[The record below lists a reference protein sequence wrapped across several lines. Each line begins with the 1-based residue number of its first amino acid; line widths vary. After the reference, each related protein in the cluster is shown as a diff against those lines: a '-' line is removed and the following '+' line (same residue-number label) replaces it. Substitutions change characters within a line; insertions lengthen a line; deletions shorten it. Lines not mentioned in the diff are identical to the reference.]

1 MIIKRLC
8 IYFFYDK
15 DGIVD
20 RYVLKMLTALSP
32 FFERIRFVSNGM
44 LSDDS
49 RDRICQVTPDII
61 ERENVGFD
69 VWAYKQVLESMS
81 DNELARFDEI
91 VMMNHTIM
99 GPVYPFSE
107 VFSEMERQDVDFW
120 GLTEY
125 HDYPEVRIKQCRYG
139 HFPEHIQSHFIAVRK
154 KLFSSP
160 EFREYWRKMPK
171 IKSYHDSVCRHEAVF
186 TKYFSDKGYR
196 WKVYAD
202 LDEGE
207 HDLCPII
214 YSPARLLRET
224 RCPVFKRRS
233 FFHDIDDL
241 QNWSNCEQAHELLEL
256 LESTGF
262 DTGMIW
268 ENVLRTCSLAD
279 IQKCVGSFIIPEKNG
294 ENYAVRT
301 ALVMHMYYSDQISVC
316 RRMADS
322 MPKSCDIYITT
333 PTQENEERIRRAFS
347 DGEWNSV
354 SVIRC
359 ENRGRDVSALLVA
372 ARDILDRYDLVCFAH
387 DKKSHRGE
395 KRIIGEDFSRHCFEN
410 ILGSREY
417 VEAVID
423 EFVRRPYLGI
433 LAPPA
438 PYHSCYR
445 RVVGNE
451 WTCNY
456 QQTKELAK
464 SLGINV
470 PMDSRVLP
478 AAPLGTMFW
487 FRPQALKPLLD
498 RRWEYNDFPPEPNAD
513 DGTMLHAIE
522 RLYVYAAQQA
532 GFYSAWCLRK
542 CNVGRYMTMMYSM
555 LGSEVYNRKYGR
567 IRSYLFDRVKEFVR
581 RKVSPGVWKQLKKL
595 YVFISGR

>member
-1 MIIKRLC
+1 
-8 IYFFYDK
+8 
-15 DGIVD
+15 
-20 RYVLKMLTALSP
+20 MLSALSP
-32 FFERIRFVSNGM
+32 FFDSIRFVSNGA

-49 RDRICQVTPDII
+49 RDRIRSVVTDIT
-61 ERENVGFD
+61 ERENVGLD
-69 VWAYKQVLESMS
+69 VGAYRQILESMTAE
-81 DNELARFDEI
+81 ELGQFDEI

-125 HDYPEVRIKQCRYG
+125 HELPEVRIKKSRYG
-139 HFPEHIQSHFIAVRK
+139 HYPEHIQSHFIAVRRNM
-154 KLFSSP
+154 FTSQ
-160 EFREYWRKMPK
+160 EFMEYWRRMPK
-171 IKSYHDSVCRHEAVF
+171 IRTYQDSVCYHESVF
-186 TKYFSDKGYR
+186 TKYFSDMGYR

-202 LDEGE
+202 LDGGE

-214 YSPARLLRET
+214 YSPAKLIRET

-241 QNWSNCEQAHELLEL
+241 QYWSLGTQAQELLEL
-256 LESTGF
+256 LDSTGF

-268 ENVLRTCSLAD
+268 ENILRTCSLAD
-279 IQKCVGSFIIPEKNG
+279 IQKCVGSYIIPEKKG
-294 ENYAVRT
+294 DISMVRT
-301 ALVMHMYYSDQISVC
+301 ALVMHLYYEDQIPEC
-316 RRMADS
+316 RRMAAS
-322 MPKSCDIYITT
+322 MPCTSDIYITT
-333 PTQENEERIRRAFS
+333 PSEKNEELIRREFS
-347 DGEWNSV
+347 GGEWNSV
-354 SVIRC
+354 NIIRC

-372 ARDILDRYDLVCFAH
+372 ARDIVDRYDLVCFAH
-387 DKKSHRGE
+387 DKKSHRGD
-395 KRIIGEDFSRHCFEN
+395 KKIIGEEFSRHCFDN
-410 ILGSREY
+410 ILGSPEH

-445 RVVGNE
+445 QVVGNE
-451 WTCNY
+451 WTCNFT
-456 QQTKELAK
+456 QTRELADE
-464 SLGINV
+464 LGISV
-470 PMDSRVLP
+470 PMDATELP

-498 RRWEYNDFPPEPNAD
+498 RRWEYSDFPAEPNAD

-522 RLYVYAAQQA
+522 RLYVFAAQHA

-542 CNVGRYMTMMYSM
+542 CNVGRYLTMTYSM
-555 LGSEVYNRKYGR
+555 LQSEVRSRKYGK
-567 IRSYLFDRVKEFVR
+567 IRSYLFFRAKESVK
-581 RKVSPGVWKQLKKL
+581 RKLSPEAWKRLKSL
-595 YVFISGR
+595 FRPMTGR